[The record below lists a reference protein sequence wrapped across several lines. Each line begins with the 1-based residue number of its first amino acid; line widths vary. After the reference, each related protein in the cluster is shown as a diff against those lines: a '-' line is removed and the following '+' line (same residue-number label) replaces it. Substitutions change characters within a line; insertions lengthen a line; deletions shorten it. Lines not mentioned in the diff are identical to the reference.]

1 MNRYYVVPTSF
12 TSFEDVVETQL
23 TRVAIDNSE
32 GIVKTGIGVE
42 ETPASLAAY
51 TPLTLSEVQD
61 YISSNQDKYPSE

>member
-23 TRVAIDNSE
+23 TRIAIDNSE
-32 GIVKTGIGVE
+32 GIVKTAMGVE